1 MIDAISKLVESGAI
15 SEDTQKSIQEAWD
28 LKVKENRETV
38 GAELREEF
46 AKRYEHDKSNM
57 IEAIDSMMNEK
68 LSEEITKFVED
79 RKALAQE
86 KIAYKENVG
95 KHSAKLESFI
105 LSKLSEELK
114 ELHSDRK
121 GVHENFTKLE
131 EFVVNALAKEIKE
144 FHEDKKGVVETK
156 VKLVAEAKKQMAKMK
171 EAFIKK
177 SAKVV
182 ENAVVKKLGEELTQL
197 KEDITKA
204 RNVNFG
210 KKIFEAF
217 ASEYQNSYLN
227 EKSETAKL
235 MKVVDETALK
245 LAEELKSL
253 KEDITAAREV
263 NFGKKIFEAFAS
275 EYQNSY
281 LNEKSETAK
290 LMKVVDETTLKLK
303 DAEKAVEEKKAVIE
317 SKEAE
322 AKRQSDLMER
332 KEKMA
337 EMLKPLGKT
346 KGEVMAQLLES
357 VQTDKL
363 QASFDKY
370 LPHVMA
376 EKPVASTKQVIS
388 EAKGDRAVRED
399 AELTNI
405 RKLAG
410 I

>member
-15 SEDTQKSIQEAWD
+15 SEDVQKGIQEAWD
-28 LKVKENRETV
+28 SKIKENKEVV

-46 AKRYEHDKSNM
+46 AQRYEHDKSNM

-95 KHSAKLESFI
+95 KHSAKLESFM

-114 ELHSDRK
+114 ELHGDRK
-121 GVHENFTKLE
+121 GVHENFKKME
-131 EFVVNALAKEIKE
+131 EFVVGALAKEIKE

-171 EAFIKK
+171 EAFITR

-182 ENAVVKKLGEELTQL
+182 ESAVNK
-197 KEDITKA
+197 
-204 RNVNFG
+204 
-210 KKIFEAF
+210 
-217 ASEYQNSYLN
+217 
-227 EKSETAKL
+227 
-235 MKVVDETALK
+235 K

-253 KEDITAAREV
+253 KEDITAARTV

-290 LMKVVDETTLKLK
+290 LMKVVDETTMKLK
-303 DAEKAVEEKKAVIE
+303 DAEKAIEEKQAVIE

-322 AKRQSDLMER
+322 SKRQADLMER

-337 EMLKPLGKT
+337 EMLKPLGKE
-346 KGEVMAQLLES
+346 KSEVMSQLLES
-357 VQTDKL
+357 VQTAKL
-363 QASFDKY
+363 EASFNKY

-376 EKPVASTKQVIS
+376 DKVVPGKAKVLS
-388 EAKGDRAVRED
+388 ESGGDRAQRED
-399 AELTNI
+399 ADLTNI

>member
-15 SEDTQKSIQEAWD
+15 SEDVKNSIQEAWD
-28 LKVKENRETV
+28 NKIKENKEQV

-57 IEAIDSMMNEK
+57 IEAIDKMMNEK

-105 LSKLSEELK
+105 LNKLSEELK

-121 GVHENFTKLE
+121 GVHENFKKME
-131 EFVVNALAKEIKE
+131 EFVVGALAKEIKE

-171 EAFIKK
+171 EAFITR

-182 ENAVVKKLGEELTQL
+182 ESAVNK
-197 KEDITKA
+197 
-204 RNVNFG
+204 
-210 KKIFEAF
+210 
-217 ASEYQNSYLN
+217 
-227 EKSETAKL
+227 
-235 MKVVDETALK
+235 K

-281 LNEKSETAK
+281 LNEKSETSK

-303 DAEKAVEEKKAVIE
+303 DAEKVIEEKQAVIE

-322 AKRQSDLMER
+322 ARRQADLMER

-337 EMLKPLGKT
+337 EMLKPLGKD
-346 KGEVMAQLLES
+346 KSEVMSQLLES
-357 VQTDKL
+357 VSTAKL
-363 QASFDKY
+363 EASFNKY

-376 EKPVASTKQVIS
+376 DKAVTKEGAKILS
-388 EAKGDRAVRED
+388 ESGGDRAQRED
-399 AELTNI
+399 ADITNI

>member
-15 SEDTQKSIQEAWD
+15 SEDVRNSIQEAWD
-28 LKVKENRETV
+28 NKIKENKEQV

-46 AKRYEHDKSNM
+46 AKRYEHDKANM
-57 IEAIDSMMNEK
+57 IEAIDKMMNEK

-105 LSKLSEELK
+105 LNKLSEELK

-121 GVHENFTKLE
+121 GVHENFKKME
-131 EFVVNALAKEIKE
+131 EFVVGALAKEIKE

-171 EAFIKK
+171 EAFITR

-182 ENAVVKKLGEELTQL
+182 ENAVNKKLAEELKSL
-197 KEDITKA
+197 KEDITAA
-204 RNVNFG
+204 REINFG

-227 EKSETAKL
+227 EKSET
-235 MKVVDETALK
+235 
-245 LAEELKSL
+245 S
-253 KEDITAAREV
+253 
-263 NFGKKIFEAFAS
+263 
-275 EYQNSY
+275 
-281 LNEKSETAK
+281 K

-303 DAEKAVEEKKAVIE
+303 DAEKVIEEKQAVIE

-322 AKRQSDLMER
+322 ARRQADLMER

-337 EMLKPLGKT
+337 EMLKPLGKD
-346 KGEVMAQLLES
+346 KSEVMSQLLES
-357 VQTDKL
+357 VSTAKL
-363 QASFDKY
+363 EASFNKY

-376 EKPVASTKQVIS
+376 DNAVTKEGAKILS
-388 EAKGDRAVRED
+388 ESGGDRAQRED
-399 AELTNI
+399 ADLTNI

>member
-15 SEDTQKSIQEAWD
+15 SEDVQKGIQEAWD
-28 LKVKENRETV
+28 SKIKENKEVV

-46 AKRYEHDKSNM
+46 AQRYEHDKANM

-95 KHSAKLESFI
+95 KHSAKLESFM

-114 ELHSDRK
+114 ELHGDRK
-121 GVHENFTKLE
+121 GVHENFKKME
-131 EFVVNALAKEIKE
+131 EFVVGALAKEIKE

-171 EAFIKK
+171 EAFITR

-182 ENAVVKKLGEELTQL
+182 ESAVNKKLAEELSAL
-197 KEDITKA
+197 KEDITAA
-204 RNVNFG
+204 RTVNFG

-227 EKSETAKL
+227 EKSETSKL

-245 LAEELKSL
+245 LA
-253 KEDITAAREV
+253 
-263 NFGKKIFEAFAS
+263 
-275 EYQNSY
+275 
-281 LNEKSETAK
+281 
-290 LMKVVDETTLKLK
+290 
-303 DAEKAVEEKKAVIE
+303 DAEKVIEEKKAVIE
-317 SKEAE
+317 SKNAE
-322 AKRQSDLMER
+322 SKRQADLMER

-337 EMLKPLGKT
+337 EMLKPLGKE
-346 KGEVMAQLLES
+346 KSEVMSQLLES
-357 VQTDKL
+357 VQTAKL
-363 QASFDKY
+363 EASFNKY

-376 EKPVASTKQVIS
+376 DKVVPGKAKVLS
-388 EAKGDRAVRED
+388 ESGGDRAQRED
-399 AELTNI
+399 ADLTNI

>member
-15 SEDTQKSIQEAWD
+15 SEDVQKGIQEAWD
-28 LKVKENRETV
+28 SKIKENKEVV

-95 KHSAKLESFI
+95 KHSAKLESFM

-114 ELHSDRK
+114 ELHGDRK
-121 GVHENFTKLE
+121 GVHENFKKME
-131 EFVVNALAKEIKE
+131 EFVVGALAKEIKE

-171 EAFIKK
+171 EAFITR

-182 ENAVVKKLGEELTQL
+182 ESAVNK
-197 KEDITKA
+197 
-204 RNVNFG
+204 
-210 KKIFEAF
+210 
-217 ASEYQNSYLN
+217 
-227 EKSETAKL
+227 
-235 MKVVDETALK
+235 K

-253 KEDITAAREV
+253 KEDITAARTV

-290 LMKVVDETTLKLK
+290 LMKVVDETTMKLK
-303 DAEKAVEEKKAVIE
+303 DAEKAIEEKQAVIE

-322 AKRQSDLMER
+322 SKRQADLMER

-337 EMLKPLGKT
+337 EMLKPLGKE
-346 KGEVMAQLLES
+346 KSEVMSQLLES
-357 VQTDKL
+357 VSTAKL
-363 QASFDKY
+363 EASFNKY

-376 EKPVASTKQVIS
+376 DKAVTREGAKVLS
-388 EAKGDRAVRED
+388 ESGGDRAQRED
-399 AELTNI
+399 ADLTNI

>member
-15 SEDTQKSIQEAWD
+15 SEDVQKGIQEAWD
-28 LKVKENRETV
+28 SKIKENKEVV

-46 AKRYEHDKSNM
+46 AQRYEHDKSNM

-95 KHSAKLESFI
+95 AHSAKLENFM

-114 ELHSDRK
+114 ELHGDRK
-121 GVHENFTKLE
+121 GVHENFKKME
-131 EFVVNALAKEIKE
+131 EFVVGALAKEIKE

-171 EAFIKK
+171 EAFITR

-182 ENAVVKKLGEELTQL
+182 ESAVNKKLAEELKSL
-197 KEDITKA
+197 KEDITAA
-204 RNVNFG
+204 RTVNFG

-227 EKSETAKL
+227 EKSET
-235 MKVVDETALK
+235 
-245 LAEELKSL
+245 S
-253 KEDITAAREV
+253 
-263 NFGKKIFEAFAS
+263 
-275 EYQNSY
+275 
-281 LNEKSETAK
+281 K
-290 LMKVVDETTLKLK
+290 LMKVVDETTLKLA
-303 DAEKAVEEKKAVIE
+303 DAEKVIEEKKAVIE
-317 SKEAE
+317 SKNAE
-322 AKRQSDLMER
+322 SKRQADLMER

-337 EMLKPLGKT
+337 EMLKPLGKE
-346 KGEVMAQLLES
+346 KSEVMSQLLES
-357 VQTDKL
+357 VQTAKL
-363 QASFDKY
+363 EASFNKY

-376 EKPVASTKQVIS
+376 DKVVPGKTKVLS
-388 EAKGDRAVRED
+388 ESGGDRAQRED
-399 AELTNI
+399 ADLTNI

>member
-15 SEDTQKSIQEAWD
+15 SEDVKNSIQEAWD
-28 LKVKENRETV
+28 SKIKENKEQV

-46 AKRYEHDKSNM
+46 AKRYEHDKANM
-57 IEAIDSMMNEK
+57 IEAIDKMMNEK

-105 LSKLSEELK
+105 LNKLSEELK

-121 GVHENFTKLE
+121 GVHENFKKME
-131 EFVVNALAKEIKE
+131 EFVVGALAKEIKE

-171 EAFIKK
+171 EAFITR

-182 ENAVVKKLGEELTQL
+182 ESAVNK
-197 KEDITKA
+197 
-204 RNVNFG
+204 
-210 KKIFEAF
+210 
-217 ASEYQNSYLN
+217 
-227 EKSETAKL
+227 
-235 MKVVDETALK
+235 K

-253 KEDITAAREV
+253 KEDITAARTV

-290 LMKVVDETTLKLK
+290 LMKVVDETTMKLK
-303 DAEKAVEEKKAVIE
+303 DAEKAIEEKQAVIE

-322 AKRQSDLMER
+322 SKRQADLMER

-337 EMLKPLGKT
+337 EMLKPLGKE
-346 KGEVMAQLLES
+346 KSEVMSQLLES
-357 VQTDKL
+357 VSTAKL
-363 QASFDKY
+363 EASFNKY

-376 EKPVASTKQVIS
+376 DKAVTKEGAKILS
-388 EAKGDRAVRED
+388 ESGGDRAQRED
-399 AELTNI
+399 ADLTNI

>member
-15 SEDTQKSIQEAWD
+15 SEDVQKSIQEAWD
-28 LKVKENRETV
+28 SKIKENKEVV

-46 AKRYEHDKSNM
+46 AKRYEHDKANM
-57 IEAIDSMMNEK
+57 IEAIDKMMTEK

-86 KIAYKENVG
+86 KISYKENVG
-95 KHSAKLESFI
+95 KHSGKLQEFI
-105 LSKLSEELK
+105 MQKLSEELK
-114 ELHSDRK
+114 ELHADRK
-121 GVHENFTKLE
+121 GVHENFGKME

-171 EAFIKK
+171 EAFIAK

-182 ENAVVKKLGEELTQL
+182 ESAVNKKLAEEIAQL
-197 KEDITKA
+197 KEDIESA
-204 RNVNFG
+204 REINFG

-227 EKSETAKL
+227 EKSET
-235 MKVVDETALK
+235 
-245 LAEELKSL
+245 S
-253 KEDITAAREV
+253 
-263 NFGKKIFEAFAS
+263 
-275 EYQNSY
+275 
-281 LNEKSETAK
+281 K

-303 DAEKAVEEKKAVIE
+303 DAEKAVEEKQAVIE

-322 AKRQSDLMER
+322 SKRQADLMER

-337 EMLKPLGKT
+337 EMLKPLGKE
-346 KGEVMAQLLES
+346 KSEVMSQLLES
-357 VQTDKL
+357 VQTAKL
-363 QASFDKY
+363 QSSFDKY

-376 EKPVASTKQVIS
+376 DKPVETGKQVIS
-388 EAKGDRAVRED
+388 EAAGDRAQRED
-399 AELTNI
+399 ADLTNI

>member
-15 SEDTQKSIQEAWD
+15 SEDVQKGIQEAWD
-28 LKVKENRETV
+28 SKIKENKEVV

-95 KHSAKLESFI
+95 KHSAKLESFM

-114 ELHSDRK
+114 ELHGDRK
-121 GVHENFTKLE
+121 GVHENFKKME
-131 EFVVNALAKEIKE
+131 EFVVGALAKEIKE

-171 EAFIKK
+171 EAFITR

-182 ENAVVKKLGEELTQL
+182 ESAVNK
-197 KEDITKA
+197 
-204 RNVNFG
+204 
-210 KKIFEAF
+210 
-217 ASEYQNSYLN
+217 
-227 EKSETAKL
+227 
-235 MKVVDETALK
+235 K

-253 KEDITAAREV
+253 KEDITAARTV

-290 LMKVVDETTLKLK
+290 LMKVVDETTIKLK
-303 DAEKAVEEKKAVIE
+303 DAEKAVEEKQAVIE

-322 AKRQSDLMER
+322 SKRQADLMER

-337 EMLKPLGKT
+337 EMLKPLGKD
-346 KGEVMAQLLES
+346 KSEVMSQLLES
-357 VQTDKL
+357 VSTAKL
-363 QASFDKY
+363 EASFNKY

-376 EKPVASTKQVIS
+376 DKAVTREGAKVLS
-388 EAKGDRAVRED
+388 ESGGDRAQRED
-399 AELTNI
+399 ADLTNI

>member
-15 SEDTQKSIQEAWD
+15 SEDVRNSIQEAWD
-28 LKVKENRETV
+28 NKIKENKEVV

-46 AKRYEHDKSNM
+46 AKRYEHDKANM
-57 IEAIDSMMNEK
+57 IEAIDKMMNEK

-105 LSKLSEELK
+105 LNKLSEELK
-114 ELHSDRK
+114 ELHGDRK
-121 GVHENFTKLE
+121 GVHENFKKME
-131 EFVVNALAKEIKE
+131 EFVVGALAKEIKE

-171 EAFIKK
+171 EAFITR

-182 ENAVVKKLGEELTQL
+182 ESAVNKKLAEELKAL
-197 KEDITKA
+197 KEDITSA
-204 RNVNFG
+204 REINFG

-227 EKSETAKL
+227 EKSET
-235 MKVVDETALK
+235 
-245 LAEELKSL
+245 S
-253 KEDITAAREV
+253 
-263 NFGKKIFEAFAS
+263 
-275 EYQNSY
+275 
-281 LNEKSETAK
+281 K

-303 DAEKAVEEKKAVIE
+303 DAEKVIEEKQVVIE
-317 SKEAE
+317 SKIAE
-322 AKRQSDLMER
+322 SKRQADLMER

-337 EMLKPLGKT
+337 EMLKPLGKE
-346 KGEVMAQLLES
+346 KSEVMSQLLES
-357 VQTDKL
+357 VSTAKL
-363 QASFDKY
+363 EASFNKY

-376 EKPVASTKQVIS
+376 DKAVTKEGAKILS
-388 EAKGDRAVRED
+388 ESGGDRAQRED
-399 AELTNI
+399 ADLTNI

>member
-15 SEDTQKSIQEAWD
+15 SEDVQKGIQEAWD
-28 LKVKENRETV
+28 SKIKENKEVV

-95 KHSAKLESFI
+95 KHSAKLESFM

-114 ELHSDRK
+114 ELHGDRK
-121 GVHENFTKLE
+121 GVHENFKKME
-131 EFVVNALAKEIKE
+131 EFVVGALAKEIKE

-171 EAFIKK
+171 EAFITR

-182 ENAVVKKLGEELTQL
+182 ESAVNKKLAEELKSL
-197 KEDITKA
+197 KEDITAA
-204 RNVNFG
+204 RTVNFG

-235 MKVVDETALK
+235 MRVVDETA
-245 LAEELKSL
+245 
-253 KEDITAAREV
+253 
-263 NFGKKIFEAFAS
+263 
-275 EYQNSY
+275 
-281 LNEKSETAK
+281 
-290 LMKVVDETTLKLK
+290 LKLK

-322 AKRQSDLMER
+322 AKRQADLMER

-337 EMLKPLGKT
+337 EMLKPLGKE
-346 KGEVMAQLLES
+346 KSGVMSELLES
-357 VQTDKL
+357 VSTAKL
-363 QASFDKY
+363 EASFNKY

-376 EKPVASTKQVIS
+376 DKAVEGKTKVLS
-388 EAKGDRAVRED
+388 ESGGDRAQRED
-399 AELTNI
+399 ADLTNI

>member
-15 SEDTQKSIQEAWD
+15 SEDVQKGIQEAWD
-28 LKVKENRETV
+28 SKIKENKEVV

-95 KHSAKLESFI
+95 KHSAKLEGFI

-114 ELHSDRK
+114 ELHGDRK
-121 GVHENFTKLE
+121 GVHENFKKME
-131 EFVVNALAKEIKE
+131 EFVVGALAKEIKE

-171 EAFIKK
+171 EAFITR

-182 ENAVVKKLGEELTQL
+182 ESAVNK
-197 KEDITKA
+197 
-204 RNVNFG
+204 
-210 KKIFEAF
+210 
-217 ASEYQNSYLN
+217 
-227 EKSETAKL
+227 
-235 MKVVDETALK
+235 K

-253 KEDITAAREV
+253 KEDITAARTV

-290 LMKVVDETTLKLK
+290 LMKVVDETTMKLK
-303 DAEKAVEEKKAVIE
+303 DAEKAIEEKQAVIE

-322 AKRQSDLMER
+322 SKRQADLMER

-337 EMLKPLGKT
+337 EMLKPLGKE
-346 KGEVMAQLLES
+346 KSEVMSQLLES
-357 VQTDKL
+357 VQTAKL
-363 QASFDKY
+363 QSSFDKY

-376 EKPVASTKQVIS
+376 DKAVTKEGAKILS
-388 EAKGDRAVRED
+388 ESGGDRAQRED
-399 AELTNI
+399 ADLTNI

>member
-15 SEDTQKSIQEAWD
+15 SEDVRNSIQEAWD
-28 LKVKENRETV
+28 NKIKENKEQV

-46 AKRYEHDKSNM
+46 AKRYEHDKANM
-57 IEAIDSMMNEK
+57 IEAIDKMMNEK

-105 LSKLSEELK
+105 LNKLSEELK

-121 GVHENFTKLE
+121 GVHENFKKME
-131 EFVVNALAKEIKE
+131 EFVVGALAKEIKE

-171 EAFIKK
+171 EAFITR

-182 ENAVVKKLGEELTQL
+182 ESAVNKKLAEELKSL
-197 KEDITKA
+197 KEDITAA
-204 RNVNFG
+204 REINFG

-227 EKSETAKL
+227 EKSET
-235 MKVVDETALK
+235 
-245 LAEELKSL
+245 S
-253 KEDITAAREV
+253 
-263 NFGKKIFEAFAS
+263 
-275 EYQNSY
+275 
-281 LNEKSETAK
+281 K

-303 DAEKAVEEKKAVIE
+303 DAEKVIEEKQAVIE
-317 SKEAE
+317 SKIAE
-322 AKRQSDLMER
+322 SKRQADLMER

-337 EMLKPLGKT
+337 EMLKPLGKD
-346 KGEVMAQLLES
+346 KSEVMSQLLES
-357 VQTDKL
+357 VSTAKL
-363 QASFDKY
+363 EASFNKY

-376 EKPVASTKQVIS
+376 DKAVTKEGAKILS
-388 EAKGDRAVRED
+388 ESGGDRAQRED
-399 AELTNI
+399 ADITNI

>member
-15 SEDTQKSIQEAWD
+15 SEDTQKAIQDAWES
-28 LKVKENRETV
+28 KIKENKETV

-46 AKRYEHDKSNM
+46 AKRYEHDKANM
-57 IEAIDSMMNEK
+57 IEAIDNMMTEK
-68 LSEEITKFVED
+68 LSEEISKFVED

-95 KHSAKLESFI
+95 KHSGKLQEFI
-105 LSKLSEELK
+105 MQKLSEELK
-114 ELHSDRK
+114 ELHTDRK
-121 GVHENFTKLE
+121 GVHENFKKME

-171 EAFIKK
+171 EAFIAK

-182 ENAVVKKLGEELTQL
+182 ESAVNKKLAEEIAQL
-197 KEDITKA
+197 KEDIESA
-204 RNVNFG
+204 REINFG

-227 EKSETAKL
+227 EKSET
-235 MKVVDETALK
+235 
-245 LAEELKSL
+245 S
-253 KEDITAAREV
+253 
-263 NFGKKIFEAFAS
+263 
-275 EYQNSY
+275 
-281 LNEKSETAK
+281 K

-303 DAEKAVEEKKAVIE
+303 DAEKAVEEKQAVIE

-322 AKRQSDLMER
+322 AKRQADLMER

-337 EMLKPLGKT
+337 EMLKPLGKE
-346 KGEVMAQLLES
+346 KSEVMSQLLES
-357 VQTDKL
+357 VQTANL

-376 EKPVASTKQVIS
+376 DKAMTK
-388 EAKGDRAVRED
+388 EGAKVLTESGGDRAQRED
-399 AELTNI
+399 ADLTNI

>member
-15 SEDTQKSIQEAWD
+15 SEDVQKGIQEAWD
-28 LKVKENRETV
+28 SKIKENKEVV

-105 LSKLSEELK
+105 LNKLSEELK
-114 ELHSDRK
+114 ELHGDRK
-121 GVHENFTKLE
+121 GVHENFKKME
-131 EFVVNALAKEIKE
+131 EFVVGALAKEIKE

-171 EAFIKK
+171 EAFITR

-182 ENAVVKKLGEELTQL
+182 ESAVNKKLAEELKSL
-197 KEDITKA
+197 KEDITAA
-204 RNVNFG
+204 RTVNFG

-227 EKSETAKL
+227 EKSETSKL

-245 LAEELKSL
+245 LA
-253 KEDITAAREV
+253 
-263 NFGKKIFEAFAS
+263 
-275 EYQNSY
+275 
-281 LNEKSETAK
+281 
-290 LMKVVDETTLKLK
+290 
-303 DAEKAVEEKKAVIE
+303 DAEKVIEEKKAVIE
-317 SKEAE
+317 SKNAE
-322 AKRQSDLMER
+322 SKRQADLMER

-337 EMLKPLGKT
+337 EMLKPLGKE
-346 KGEVMAQLLES
+346 KSEVMSQLLES
-357 VQTDKL
+357 VQTAKL
-363 QASFDKY
+363 EASFNKY

-376 EKPVASTKQVIS
+376 DKVVPGKAKVLS
-388 EAKGDRAVRED
+388 ESGGDRAQRED
-399 AELTNI
+399 ADLTNI

>member
-15 SEDTQKSIQEAWD
+15 SEDVQKSISEAWD
-28 LKVKENRETV
+28 SKVKENRESV
-38 GAELREEF
+38 SAELREEF
-46 AKRYEHDKSNM
+46 AKRYEHDKANM
-57 IEAIDSMMNEK
+57 VEAIDKMMTEK
-68 LSEEITKFVED
+68 LSGEISKFIED

-121 GVHENFTKLE
+121 GVHENFKKME

-171 EAFIKK
+171 EAFITR

-182 ENAVVKKLGEELTQL
+182 ESAVNKKLAEELKSL
-197 KEDITKA
+197 KEDITAA
-204 RNVNFG
+204 RRINFG

-245 LAEELKSL
+245 LA
-253 KEDITAAREV
+253 
-263 NFGKKIFEAFAS
+263 
-275 EYQNSY
+275 
-281 LNEKSETAK
+281 
-290 LMKVVDETTLKLK
+290 
-303 DAEKAVEEKKAVIE
+303 DAEKAVEEKQAVIE
-317 SKEAE
+317 SKDAE
-322 AKRQSDLMER
+322 SKRQADLMER

-337 EMLKPLGKT
+337 EMLKPLGKE
-346 KGEVMAQLLES
+346 KSEVMAQLLES
-357 VQTDKL
+357 VQTAKL

-376 EKPVASTKQVIS
+376 DKPVETGKKVIS
-388 EAKGDRAVRED
+388 ESAGDRETRED
-399 AELTNI
+399 ADINSI

>member
-15 SEDTQKSIQEAWD
+15 SEDTQKAISDAWD
-28 LKVKENRETV
+28 SKVKENKENV

-46 AKRYEHDKSNM
+46 AKRYEVDKANM
-57 IEAIDSMMNEK
+57 IEAIDKMMTEK
-68 LSEEITKFVED
+68 LQEEISKFVED

-95 KHSAKLESFI
+95 AHSAKLQEFVMK
-105 LSKLSEELK
+105 KLAEELK
-114 ELHSDRK
+114 ELHGDRK
-121 GVHENFTKLE
+121 GVHENFKKME

-171 EAFIKK
+171 EAFIQK

-182 ENAVVKKLGEELTQL
+182 ESAVNK
-197 KEDITKA
+197 
-204 RNVNFG
+204 
-210 KKIFEAF
+210 
-217 ASEYQNSYLN
+217 
-227 EKSETAKL
+227 
-235 MKVVDETALK
+235 K

-253 KEDITAAREV
+253 KEDITSAREI

-303 DAEKAVEEKKAVIE
+303 DAEKAVNEKQAVIE

-322 AKRQSDLMER
+322 SKRQADLMER

-337 EMLKPLGKT
+337 EMLKPLGKE

-357 VQTDKL
+357 VQTANL

-370 LPHVMA
+370 LPHVMS
-376 EKPVASTKQVIS
+376 EKPIATQKKVIS
-388 EAKGDRAVRED
+388 EAKGDREVRED
-399 AELTNI
+399 ADLTNI

>member
-15 SEDTQKSIQEAWD
+15 SEDVQKGIQEAWD
-28 LKVKENRETV
+28 LKIKENKEVV

-46 AKRYEHDKSNM
+46 AKRYEHDKANM

-105 LSKLSEELK
+105 LGKLTEELK

-121 GVHENFTKLE
+121 GVHENFKKME
-131 EFVVNALAKEIKE
+131 EFVVGALAKEIKE

-171 EAFIKK
+171 EAFITR

-182 ENAVVKKLGEELTQL
+182 ESAVNK
-197 KEDITKA
+197 
-204 RNVNFG
+204 
-210 KKIFEAF
+210 
-217 ASEYQNSYLN
+217 
-227 EKSETAKL
+227 
-235 MKVVDETALK
+235 K

-253 KEDITAAREV
+253 KEDITAARTV

-303 DAEKAVEEKKAVIE
+303 DAEKVIEEKQAVIE
-317 SKEAE
+317 SKIAE
-322 AKRQSDLMER
+322 SKRQADLMER

-337 EMLKPLGKT
+337 EMLKPLGKD
-346 KGEVMAQLLES
+346 KSEVMSQLLES
-357 VQTDKL
+357 VSTAKL
-363 QASFDKY
+363 EASFNKY

-376 EKPVASTKQVIS
+376 DKAVTKEGAKILS
-388 EAKGDRAVRED
+388 ESGGDRAQRED
-399 AELTNI
+399 ADLTNI

>member
-57 IEAIDSMMNEK
+57 VEAIDKMMTDK
-68 LSEEITKFVED
+68 LSEEISKFVED

-86 KIAYKENVG
+86 KISYKENVG

-131 EFVVNALAKEIKE
+131 EFVVGALAKEIKE

-171 EAFIKK
+171 EAFITK

-182 ENAVVKKLGEELTQL
+182 ENAVNKKL
-197 KEDITKA
+197 
-204 RNVNFG
+204 
-210 KKIFEAF
+210 
-217 ASEYQNSYLN
+217 S
-227 EKSETAKL
+227 
-235 MKVVDETALK
+235 
-245 LAEELKSL
+245 EELKSL
-253 KEDITAAREV
+253 KEDITTARTV

-303 DAEKAVEEKKAVIE
+303 DAEKAVEEKQAVIE

-337 EMLKPLGKT
+337 EMLKPLGKN
-346 KGEVMAQLLES
+346 KSEVMSQLLES
-357 VQTDKL
+357 VQTANL

-376 EKPVASTKQVIS
+376 DKPVVSEKKVIS
-388 EAKGDRAVRED
+388 ESAGDRQTRED
-399 AELTNI
+399 ADINSI

>member
-15 SEDTQKSIQEAWD
+15 SEDVQKGIQEAWD
-28 LKVKENRETV
+28 SKIKENKEVV

-46 AKRYEHDKSNM
+46 AQRYEHDKANM

-95 KHSAKLESFI
+95 AHSAKLESFM

-114 ELHSDRK
+114 ELHGDRK
-121 GVHENFTKLE
+121 GVHENFKKME
-131 EFVVNALAKEIKE
+131 EFVVGALAKEIKE

-171 EAFIKK
+171 EAFITR

-182 ENAVVKKLGEELTQL
+182 ESAVNKKLAEELKSL
-197 KEDITKA
+197 KEDITAA
-204 RNVNFG
+204 RTVNFG

-227 EKSETAKL
+227 EKSET
-235 MKVVDETALK
+235 
-245 LAEELKSL
+245 S
-253 KEDITAAREV
+253 
-263 NFGKKIFEAFAS
+263 
-275 EYQNSY
+275 
-281 LNEKSETAK
+281 K
-290 LMKVVDETTLKLK
+290 LMKVVDETTLKLA
-303 DAEKAVEEKKAVIE
+303 DAEKVIEEKKAVIE
-317 SKEAE
+317 SKNAE
-322 AKRQSDLMER
+322 SKRQADLMER

-337 EMLKPLGKT
+337 EMLKPLGKE
-346 KGEVMAQLLES
+346 KSEVMSQLLES
-357 VQTDKL
+357 VQTAKL
-363 QASFDKY
+363 EASFNKY

-376 EKPVASTKQVIS
+376 DKVVPGKTKVLS
-388 EAKGDRAVRED
+388 ESGGDRAQRED
-399 AELTNI
+399 ADLTNI

>member
-15 SEDTQKSIQEAWD
+15 SEDVQKGIQEAWD
-28 LKVKENRETV
+28 LKIKENKEVV

-46 AKRYEHDKSNM
+46 AKRYEHDKANM

-95 KHSAKLESFI
+95 KHSAKLESFM

-114 ELHSDRK
+114 ELHGDRK
-121 GVHENFTKLE
+121 GVHENFKKME
-131 EFVVNALAKEIKE
+131 EFVVGALAKEIKE

-171 EAFIKK
+171 EAFITR

-182 ENAVVKKLGEELTQL
+182 ESAVNKKLAEELKSL
-197 KEDITKA
+197 KEDITAA
-204 RNVNFG
+204 RTINFG

-245 LAEELKSL
+245 L
-253 KEDITAAREV
+253 
-263 NFGKKIFEAFAS
+263 
-275 EYQNSY
+275 
-281 LNEKSETAK
+281 
-290 LMKVVDETTLKLK
+290 K
-303 DAEKAVEEKKAVIE
+303 DAEKAVEDKQAVIE

-322 AKRQSDLMER
+322 SKRQADLMER

-337 EMLKPLGKT
+337 EMLKPLGKE
-346 KGEVMAQLLES
+346 KSEVMSQLLES
-357 VQTDKL
+357 VQTAKL
-363 QASFDKY
+363 QSSFDKY

-376 EKPVASTKQVIS
+376 DKAVTKEGAKILS
-388 EAKGDRAVRED
+388 ESGGDRAQRED
-399 AELTNI
+399 ADLTNI